1 MSRQILKKEHIITD
15 RLTLGPYRKED
26 RERLTEM
33 MRNPEITATFM
44 VPDYSEEEQ
53 FYAYTE
59 QSEES
64 EVSTAGKVMWKT
76 NIISVRKKTSD
87 IHLPFVSCNED
98 TQDVSINIELE
109 E

>member
-1 MSRQILKKEHIITD
+1 
-15 RLTLGPYRKED
+15 
-26 RERLTEM
+26 
-33 MRNPEITATFM
+33 MRN
-44 VPDYSEEEQ
+44 YHQQEEQ

-98 TQDVSINIELE
+98 IQDVSINIELGE
-109 E
+109 VKNIEQLKISE

>member
-1 MSRQILKKEHIITD
+1 MYTKIEQEIFNERIPKIFFGICLE
-15 RLTLGPYRKED
+15 RKEYH
-26 RERLTEM
+26 RGAYSME
-33 MRNPEITATFM
+33 ATGAEKGMF
-44 VPDYSEEEQ
+44 SEEEQ

-98 TQDVSINIELE
+98 IQDVSINIELGE
-109 E
+109 